1 MTYNPSKPI
10 EDDVLVLRGFK
21 GSLNTFFLHILFLIL
36 SAETLLSVSEFKF
49 FKKNLLKYTPSKPA
63 VM

>member
-21 GSLNTFFLHILFLIL
+21 GSLKTFFLHILFLIL

-49 FKKNLLKYTPSKPA
+49 
-63 VM
+63 